1 MQPENKT
8 VVTQELLD
16 TNPALVNAGIKVG
29 DEIEHLTQEEAE
41 NLIGENAKEVQN
53 DVVEQPKVLTEEE
66 KAKILEDAQKEPAPT
81 TQGVEAIDESE
92 LDDFSKAL
100 KVRFDAGERLTRA
113 DLVRPQGWTAA
124 ADTRFLPG
132 LTEEEKI
139 LQGRL
144 ALKIGQKVSSV
155 TENIDGSYNVVG
167 ADQSTYTN
175 VRI

>member
-1 MQPENKT
+1 MEAGKT
-8 VVTQELLD
+8 TVTQELLD
-16 TNPALVNAGIKVG
+16 ANPALVNAGIKVG
-29 DEIEHLTQEEAE
+29 DEIENISSEEAE
-41 NLIGENAKEVQN
+41 KLIAGKDPVQN
-53 DVVEQPKVLTEEE
+53 EVVSTEGVVLTEEE
-66 KAKILEDAQKEPAPT
+66 KAKILEDAAKEPAPT

-100 KVRFDAGERLTRA
+100 KVRVDAGEKLTRA

-132 LTEEEKI
+132 LTEEEKS
-139 LQGRL
+139 LHGRL

-175 VRI
+175 VKL

>member
-1 MQPENKT
+1 MPEDNKT

-16 TNPALVNAGIKVG
+16 ANPALVNAGIKVG
-29 DEIEHLTQEEAE
+29 DVIENLTEEEAK
-41 NLIGENAKEVQN
+41 NLIGENAEPVQN
-53 DVVEQPKVLTEEE
+53 EVVEKPQALTEEE
-66 KAKILEDAQKEPAPT
+66 KAKIIEDAKNEPAPT
-81 TQGVEAIDESE
+81 TSTEINVDE
-92 LDDFSKAL
+92 LDEFSKGL
-100 KVRFDAGERLTRA
+100 KARFDAGERLTRA

-132 LTEEEKI
+132 LTEEEKS
-139 LQGRL
+139 LHGRL

-175 VRI
+175 VKL

>member
-1 MQPENKT
+1 MEAEKT

-16 TNPALVNAGIKVG
+16 ANPALVNAGIKVG
-29 DEIEHLTQEEAE
+29 DEIENISSEEAE
-41 NLIGENAKEVQN
+41 KLIGENGKEVQN
-53 DVVEQPKVLTEEE
+53 DVVEKPQALTEEE
-66 KAKILEDAQKEPAPT
+66 KAKILEEAAKEPAPT
-81 TQGVEAIDESE
+81 STETIEESE

-132 LTEEEKI
+132 LTEEEKS
-139 LQGRL
+139 LHGRL

-155 TENIDGSYNVVG
+155 TENTDGSYNVVG

-175 VRI
+175 VKL

>member
-16 TNPALVNAGIKVG
+16 ANPALVNAGIKVG
-29 DEIEHLTQEEAE
+29 DVIENISSEEAE
-41 NLIGENAKEVQN
+41 KLTEGKVPVQN
-53 DVVEQPKVLTEEE
+53 EVVEQPKKLTEEE
-66 KAKILEDAQKEPAPT
+66 KAKILEDAQKEPAT
-81 TQGVEAIDESE
+81 ASTGTVNVDE
-92 LDDFSKAL
+92 LDEFSKGL
-100 KVRFDAGERLTRA
+100 KARFDAGERLTRA

-132 LTEEEKI
+132 LTEEETILYTKI
-139 LQGRL
+139 GK
-144 ALKIGQKVSSV
+144 KIGQPVSSL
-155 TENIDGSYNVVG
+155 TENKDGSYNVVG